1 MDTTLAPAD
10 TESPYPYSGPDTLRQ
25 PIEAALRQVVDPE
38 VAMSIVDV
46 GLVHGVT
53 VTDDLV
59 HVVMTMTSAAC
70 PVTDVILGDVESELD
85 RVVPPSMKI
94 RVELVWEPAWTTE
107 RMSARAKAFMG
118 W

>member
-1 MDTTLAPAD
+1 MDEPGSPAGA
-10 TESPYPYSGPDTLRQ
+10 SPYDYSGPQALRR
-25 PIEAALRQVVDPE
+25 PIEEALRRVVDPE

-46 GLVHGVT
+46 GLVYGV
-53 VTDDLV
+53 
-59 HVVMTMTSAAC
+59 VVGDGDVQVRVTMTSVAC

-85 RVVPPSMKI
+85 RVVPPEMRI
-94 RVELVWEPAWTTE
+94 RVELVWEPAWSTD